1 MSPFKYELQ
10 ELSEINT
17 PFYTRIGLLSV
28 RFSEIE
34 SLITHIIEKLINS
47 DDELINHFLIKENS
61 LHVNLELIKKLSSFR
76 HYEEERI
83 SEIVSKLK
91 PLQRL
96 RNSFIH
102 GVWLDVT
109 IENNETCIYCSDHI
123 WQLTKSSS
131 NRIQYSRYDSKRYTT
146 RDLDKELI
154 TASEI
159 LLELKRLWQDID
171 EVNYF

>member
-1 MSPFKYELQ
+1 MKPFKYELQ

-17 PFYTRIGLLSV
+17 PFYTRIGLLSI

-61 LHVNLELIKKLSSFR
+61 LHVNVELIKKLSSFR

-83 SEIVSKLK
+83 LQIVSKLK

-102 GVWLDVT
+102 GVWHDVK
-109 IENNETCIYCSDHI
+109 IENNETFIYCSDHR
-123 WQLTKSSS
+123 WQLIERSSD
-131 NRIQYSRYDSKRYTT
+131 RTQYSRYDSKRYTIQ
-146 RDLDKELI
+146 DLDKEII
-154 TASEI
+154 TANEI
-159 LLELKRLWQDID
+159 LLELKRLWEDID